1 MSVGRLPARPRQTMG
16 SKILLLSHS
25 PSVQRVSVR
34 EASQTMRAA
43 DSDPAGGA
51 IPVELVHR
59 QPFDDFPKAGR
70 GVEDK

>member
-1 MSVGRLPARPRQTMG
+1 MSAGWLPARRRQAMG
-16 SKILLLSHS
+16 SKILLSSHS

-34 EASQTMRAA
+34 EASQAMRAA
-43 DSDPAGGA
+43 DSDPAGGE

-59 QPFDDFPKAGR
+59 QPFDDFPMTSR